1 MPAVKDLILAAPA
14 PLRHADDMTDLALS
28 LRLARPAD
36 AAPLA
41 RIYVEAWQDT
51 YAAILPHGLLASM
64 SVGVH
69 TARIERAIKKNAV
82 LLAEDARHGA
92 IGLAGFGAARDRG
105 LDFDGEVYTLYVAPG
120 FQGQGVGRSLLH
132 GAFAAMKAR
141 AFQSCLIWSHA
152 ENNACFFYEAM
163 GGVRSGS
170 RQIMMGGQDVSEVAF
185 GWKQLALSRRKLTT

>member
-1 MPAVKDLILAAPA
+1 MPAVKDLILAAPGR
-14 PLRHADDMTDLALS
+14 LRHAVVMSDLALS

-51 YAAILPHGLLASM
+51 YAAILPHNLLCGM

-69 TARIERAIKKNAV
+69 TARIDRAIKKSAV

-105 LDFDGEVYTLYVAPG
+105 LGFDGEVYTLYVAPG

-132 GAFAAMKAR
+132 GAFAALKAR

-152 ENNACFFYEAM
+152 LGQRIEVHM
-163 GGVRSGS
+163 DGGIRSGS

-185 GWKQLALSRRKLTT
+185 GWKQLAVSRRKLAT